1 MVLNLNIDFALEDA
15 TPDRLRLLQAVLDAH
30 DMAAR
35 NNQNASSGAAV
46 NAFFGSA
53 QLTNGIASAIL
64 TLGDAVATIRMV
76 GVGQS
81 GGGLYQWF

>member
-1 MVLNLNIDFALEDA
+1 MVLNINIDFALEDA
-15 TPDRLRLLQAVLDAH
+15 TPEKLRLLQAVMDAH

-53 QLTNGIASAIL
+53 QLTFRMRIVASISFMD
-64 TLGDAVATIRMV
+64 G
-76 GVGQS
+76 
-81 GGGLYQWF
+81 